1 MRKLYPFTLILFV
14 LFLSACTQDGIVST
28 NYTIKAGQSFGMC
41 IGNCFQEL
49 SLNSREAV
57 LRVDD
62 RGLPNNE
69 EAEVYAKTEVSAEE
83 WNRWTSSVDKEVFLA
98 LDDVY
103 GCPDCADGGAEWLE
117 IQSPDIN
124 KKVVF
129 EYHNPPAA
137 IADLVEEL
145 REKRDEMFEQ

>member
-1 MRKLYPFTLILFV
+1 MKGNYTLVLSLFILFV
-14 LFLSACTQDGIVST
+14 TACSHDGIVET

-41 IGNCFQEL
+41 AENCFQEL
-49 SLNSREAV
+49 TISNQQAILW
-57 LRVDD
+57 VDD
-62 RGLPNNE
+62 RGIQSNE
-69 EAEVYAKTEVSAEE
+69 DAEVFVKKEVTQDE
-83 WNRWTSSVDKEVFLA
+83 WEHWKSLVDKEVFLG
-98 LDDVY
+98 LENVY

-137 IADLVEEL
+137 FGDLVNKL
-145 REKRDEMFEQ
+145 REKRNDMFEE